1 MKRRWLGSRFGG
13 YGEGEPT
20 LTLTL
25 TLTPT
30 STLTLIRAA
39 EFQWKAFPDYP
50 AASRYRCDA
59 SGTPFDILAY
69 ALGGLPLLFA
79 LYLSAKTRN
88 VKGQYSE
95 TKPILAALYTL
106 ICFGGVLQAIA
117 YLVQP

>member
-1 MKRRWLGSRFGG
+1 MPPSANGFN
-13 YGEGEPT
+13 PNPNPNPNPI
-20 LTLTL
+20 
-25 TLTPT
+25 TPT